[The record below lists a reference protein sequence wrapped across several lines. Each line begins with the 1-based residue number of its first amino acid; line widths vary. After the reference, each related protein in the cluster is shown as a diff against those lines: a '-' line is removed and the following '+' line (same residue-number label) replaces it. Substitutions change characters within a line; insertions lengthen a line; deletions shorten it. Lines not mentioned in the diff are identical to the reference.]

1 MTEKQCPKC
10 GLTKPLTEFV
20 KARAKRSGYHSY
32 CKPCFNTVARE
43 SRIKHH
49 GSTRSFHLK
58 RRYGVDATEVE
69 WMILQQ
75 GGKCAVCREKTAKHV
90 DHDHRTRK
98 VRGILCFNCNRGLGY
113 FKDDIVLMCMAADYL
128 ENATADMGSDT

>member
-69 WMILQQ
+69 WMISSRAASARSVERKPRNTSIMTTER
-75 GGKCAVCREKTAKHV
+75 GRCAGSCASTAIAASGTS
-90 DHDHRTRK
+90 RTT
-98 VRGILCFNCNRGLGY
+98 LF
-113 FKDDIVLMCMAADYL
+113 
-128 ENATADMGSDT
+128 